1 MILRNRLSEG
11 RAKDLIAHHAIFLLF
26 SNNRL
31 EFSVLYL
38 NILIAYSNPYHKNIE
53 LLSERGAM
61 ANFRIMDQCG
71 SKSPMIYVN
80 SMIWKGK

>member
-1 MILRNRLSEG
+1 MISRNKLSEG
-11 RAKDLIAHHAIFLLF
+11 RAHDLTARHAIFLLF

-38 NILIAYSNPYHKNIE
+38 SILIAYSSPYCKKKV
-53 LLSERGAM
+53 LLSERVTM

-71 SKSPMIYVN
+71 SKSSMTYIN